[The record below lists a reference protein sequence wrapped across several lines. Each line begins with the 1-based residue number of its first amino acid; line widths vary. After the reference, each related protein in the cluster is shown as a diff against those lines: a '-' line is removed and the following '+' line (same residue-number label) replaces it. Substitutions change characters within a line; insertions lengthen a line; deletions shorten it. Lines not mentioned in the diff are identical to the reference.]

1 MTIGYL
7 IAIFVLR
14 DNGLGFSGQV
24 LTFEQ
29 MVNQVQTTLAI
40 EIIYYFLINAIKI
53 SILFFY
59 LRIGKSLNLVEN
71 QSNYL

>member
-1 MTIGYL
+1 
-7 IAIFVLR
+7 VLK
-14 DNGLGFSGQV
+14 DNGLGFSGKA
-24 LTFEQ
+24 LTPNQ

-59 LRIGKSLNLVEN
+59 LRIGTSIVWINLLN
-71 QSNYL
+71 